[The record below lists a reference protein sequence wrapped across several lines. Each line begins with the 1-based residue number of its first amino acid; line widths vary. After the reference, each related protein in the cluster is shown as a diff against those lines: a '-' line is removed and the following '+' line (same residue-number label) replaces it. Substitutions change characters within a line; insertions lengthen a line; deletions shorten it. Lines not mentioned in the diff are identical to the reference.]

1 MGDDSKPAL
10 TTDVAVI
17 APRAGGQSV
26 LLIKRANEPFA
37 GRWALPG
44 GFLEPHE
51 LLEDCARRELKEETG
66 LEVGA
71 LEQLGAYDTPGR
83 DPRGWIIS
91 IVFIARL
98 SQPAPVTGADDAAEA
113 RWFALDDLPALAF
126 DHTRVIA
133 DVSRRLSQ
141 RTSTGA

>member
-1 MGDDSKPAL
+1 MSDDSKPAL

-17 APRAGGQSV
+17 ASGAGGHSV
-26 LLIKRANEPFA
+26 LLIQRANDPFA

-44 GFLEPHE
+44 GFLEPRE
-51 LLEDCARRELKEETG
+51 LLEHCARRELREETG

-91 IVFIARL
+91 VVYVARVGEEL
-98 SQPAPVTGADDAAEA
+98 AVAGADDAADA
-113 RWFALDDLPALAF
+113 RWFGLGELPQLAF
-126 DHTRVIA
+126 DHDRVLGDA
-133 DVSRRLSQ
+133 RERL
-141 RTSTGA
+141 G

>member
-1 MGDDSKPAL
+1 MNDDSKPAV
-10 TTDVAVI
+10 TTDVAVVT
-17 APRAGGQSV
+17 ASGDGRRV

-44 GFLEPHE
+44 GFLEPRE
-51 LLEDCARRELKEETG
+51 LLEHCARRELREETG

-91 IVFIARL
+91 VVYIARVAEEL
-98 SQPAPVTGADDAAEA
+98 PVAGADDAADA
-113 RWFALDDLPALAF
+113 RWFGLRELPQLAF
-126 DHTRVIA
+126 DHDRVLA
-133 DVSRRLSQ
+133 DVRARL
-141 RTSTGA
+141 G